1 VLLHL
6 SKTLAAYEIA
16 IQDRFLQLF
25 TDGTTRRQTEFQ
37 NIVIGILTAF
47 GYRRVALDSCIISE
61 EHNAESVTSSI
72 IVAFQ
77 RSGKLLDEWRAVTEE
92 MYPDRP
98 DLLNKLPSSEDL
110 SLSKLAKGFTMTD
123 TCNTA
128 KRIQVLLKEEIAKVC
143 KEKGLADNEIDIH
156 TSYCWQ
162 HLRNV

>member
-1 VLLHL
+1 M
-6 SKTLAAYEIA
+6 
-16 IQDRFLQLF
+16 QLF

-37 NIVIGILTAF
+37 NIVIGILTASR
-47 GYRRVALDSCIISE
+47 YRRVALDSCIISE
-61 EHNAESVTSSI
+61 EHNAESITASI

-77 RSGKLLDEWRAVTEE
+77 RSGKLLDQWRAVTEE

-98 DLLNKLPSSEDL
+98 DLLDVIPTSEDL

-128 KRIQVLLKEEIAKVC
+128 RKIQHLLKDEIAKVC
-143 KEKGLADNEIDIH
+143 NEKGLTGEEIDIH

-162 HLRNV
+162 HL